1 MQKKIYIYLQQLY
14 FMKYIAEVLDS
25 IVKRGRHGGLELGE
39 SEVIVEGL
47 ETICCL
53 YLVLLNH
60 NIFRTL
66 SQFVVKWTE

>member
-1 MQKKIYIYLQQLY
+1 MSCIEQYTVCIMSSTIL
-14 FMKYIAEVLDS
+14 FEE
-25 IVKRGRHGGLELGE
+25 RGRHGCLELGE

-47 ETICCL
+47 EKCCCL

-60 NIFRTL
+60 NMFRTL